1 MKCERFD
8 EIVILYLEKKL
19 SDEEIKDV
27 KKHLKDCDR
36 CREYLLFLKEI
47 LMNKR
52 FKENENYWQKLKK
65 KIMEKI
71 NNYIGEIKK
80 IRIKKGV
87 IGILLGFFFIFS
99 FLIKIEIEKHIAK
112 YYHLYK
118 NYEIIENLDQLKEI
132 AEYENEGNI
141 ENE

>member
-27 KKHLKDCDR
+27 KRHLKDCDR
-36 CREYLLFLKEI
+36 CREYLLFLKEV

-65 KIMEKI
+65 KIMDKI

-87 IGILLGFFFIFS
+87 IGILLGFSFIFS